1 MRKAF
6 FFSVGFFLIVAAAVA
21 NAQLLPNATLNTQS
35 VQRWMQT
42 NRDIAPI
49 MQAIDTM
56 NNTDAKIKAFDAL
69 PAIEQDKKIDA
80 LLTSKNL
87 QEMAKAITQKHGWK
101 SVGEYMRL
109 STKLGNAIAAY
120 FLFGDTQKMTEEQAQ
135 QLKGK
140 ADPAV
145 LAVPR
150 SDIEFVKRN
159 EKTLQH
165 YIQAYGAGR

>member
-1 MRKAF
+1 M
-6 FFSVGFFLIVAAAVA
+6 
-21 NAQLLPNATLNTQS
+21 
-35 VQRWMQT
+35 
-42 NRDIAPI
+42 
-49 MQAIDTM
+49 
-56 NNTDAKIKAFDAL
+56 
-69 PAIEQDKKIDA
+69 
-80 LLTSKNL
+80 
-87 QEMAKAITQKHGWK
+87 
-101 SVGEYMRL
+101 
-109 STKLGNAIAAY
+109 
-120 FLFGDTQKMTEEQAQ
+120 FGDTQKMTEEQAQ

>member
-1 MRKAF
+1 MQKIICLL
-6 FFSVGFFLIVAAAVA
+6 SVFFLLGITVAA

-35 VQRWMQT
+35 LQRWMQT

-49 MQAIDTM
+49 MQALDTM
-56 NNTDAKIKAFDAL
+56 NTTDKEIKAFDAL
-69 PAIEQDKKIDA
+69 SAAEQDKKIDA

-87 QEMAKAITQKHGWK
+87 QDLAQQIIQKHGWK

-109 STKLGNAIAAY
+109 STRLGNAIAAY
-120 FLFGDTQKMTEEQAQ
+120 FLLGDMGKLTEEQAA

-145 LAVPR
+145 LAVPQ
-150 SDIEFVKRN
+150 SDIEFIKHN